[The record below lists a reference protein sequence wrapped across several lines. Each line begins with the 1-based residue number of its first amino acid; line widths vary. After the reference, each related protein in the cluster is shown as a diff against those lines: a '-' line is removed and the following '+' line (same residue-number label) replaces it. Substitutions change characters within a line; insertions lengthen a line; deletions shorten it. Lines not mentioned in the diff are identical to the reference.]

1 MTRHEDYR
9 PWVPRIARGAA
20 FGGLGLTLVV
30 CASVIVLWD
39 ADFYAVREKYEH
51 LRLAFFGEWQARN
64 WCPPGRDTENCDQVS
79 QFQAA
84 LEGAENF
91 NFFRSQPVE
100 GTNFTVITG
109 VAFAS
114 ALDVVAGAPSNLWCY
129 INDGQG
135 AVSRRI
141 TLAQLQVGQ
150 APTFTNFSSLGGA
163 EAQALPL
170 SAERL
175 AALAQSHCQFTDF
188 NPASN

>member
-1 MTRHEDYR
+1 MTQGIDHK
-9 PWVPRIARGAA
+9 PWAPRILRGAA
-20 FGGLGLTLVV
+20 IGGLGIIAIS
-30 CASVIVLWD
+30 CAGLMVLWD

-51 LRLAFFGEWQARN
+51 LKLAFYGEWQAQN
-64 WCPPGRDTENCDQVS
+64 WCPPGRDTENCRAVDE
-79 QFQAA
+79 FTAA

-91 NFFRSQPVE
+91 NFFRSLPVE
-100 GTNFTVITG
+100 GTSLTVITG

-141 TLAQLQVGQ
+141 TLANMRASQ
-150 APTFTNFSSLGGA
+150 APSYTDFSALSGD
-163 EAQALPL
+163 EAQGLPL

-175 AALAQSHCQFTDF
+175 SGLAQSHCQFNDF
-188 NPASN
+188 NLT